1 MRNVCFFSSNVL
13 PNILW
18 LLDAV
23 VFLVCCFQHVM
34 CVITR
39 GVLNCF
45 FLRCVLIL
53 FSVHFTLES
62 IFRVPDTISHFVSYS
77 L

>member
-1 MRNVCFFSSNVL
+1 MYVFFSPHVL
-13 PNILW
+13 PNFLW

-45 FLRCVLIL
+45 FLRCVLTLIL
-53 FSVHFTLES
+53 MHFTLES
-62 IFRVPDTISHFVSYS
+62 IFRIPDAISHCASDS

>member
-1 MRNVCFFSSNVL
+1 MYAKCMFFSSNVL

-45 FLRCVLIL
+45 FFEMC
-53 FSVHFTLES
+53 FNS
-62 IFRVPDTISHFVSYS
+62 IFCALHIGVNFPDP
-77 L
+77 